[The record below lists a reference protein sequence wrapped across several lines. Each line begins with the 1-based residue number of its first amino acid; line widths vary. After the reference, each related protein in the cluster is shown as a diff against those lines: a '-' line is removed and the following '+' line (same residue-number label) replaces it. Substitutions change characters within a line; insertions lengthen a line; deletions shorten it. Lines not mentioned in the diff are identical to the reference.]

1 MGAPLISNLGFTE
14 VNSAGSLN
22 SKAGAK
28 INLPIQLYKLTGNV
42 SGQLT
47 LDSTTNHK
55 KVILDTNGFD
65 IDNGSDAPLDMD
77 TPGSVKIELKGNG
90 AVRAT
95 GKETTIAQASTSHT
109 GTTTATNGD
118 TTQVLV
124 DTNHTFTNQTINDIR
139 ADPGNSYGSGGG
151 TTWGDGAGTVHAYP
165 PSSGSNRTSHRTH
178 GVYYNT
184 STASNF
190 GGPNLTNVIRSDFSM
205 TFTHA
210 FMEDGNRTDGPITG
224 VGGSFPPTTNTT
236 HTYSGA
242 TYRYCRWFSA
252 FQRVNNGNAGQTG
265 VAIYIDANNGRAVVE
280 LENGRGA
287 FCQIRDVKCFETA
300 TGRKFTFTNNTD
312 HTVTVG
318 GSNNPLSGS
327 SVASGASITGTRNS
341 TDGSYSI
348 THTLPNTDGSGNP
361 LSINDLNKGTALL
374 DSSQHTGI
382 TSVKGF

>member
-22 SKAGAK
+22 TKAGAK

-55 KVILDTNGFD
+55 KIILDTNGFN

-77 TPGSVKIELKGNG
+77 APGGTTVELKGSG
-90 AVRAT
+90 AIRAQGRSAAIT
-95 GKETTIAQASTSHT
+95 QGSASHT
-109 GTTTATNGD
+109 GTTTANSGST
-118 TTQVLV
+118 VVV
-124 DTNHTFTNQTINDIR
+124 DTSHTYTETQINDIR
-139 ADPGNSYGSGGG
+139 PDPGNSYGSGGG
-151 TTWGDGAGTVHAYP
+151 TTWGDGAGTSHAYP
-165 PSSGSNRTSHRTH
+165 PNGGSNRTSHRTH
-178 GVYYNT
+178 GTYYNT
-184 STASNF
+184 STATKF

-242 TYRYCRWFSA
+242 TYRFCRWFSA

-265 VAIYIDANNGRAVVE
+265 VAIYIDANNGNAVVE

-287 FCQIRDVKCFETA
+287 FCQIRDVKCFSTE

-312 HTVTVG
+312 HTVT
-318 GSNNPLSGS
+318 LSGIDNITGIS
-327 SVASGASITGTRNS
+327 ASVAAGASTSGTRNS
-341 TDGSYSI
+341 EDGAYTI
-348 THTLPNTDGSGNP
+348 THTLPTSNDSGDP
-361 LSINDLNKGTALL
+361 LSMNDLNKGTALL

>member
-55 KVILDTNGFD
+55 KVILDTNGFN

-77 TPGSVKIELKGNG
+77 TPGGTTVELKGSG
-90 AVRAT
+90 AIRAT
-95 GKETTIAQASTSHT
+95 GKTTTITQGSASHT
-109 GTTTATNGD
+109 GTTTAGTGD
-118 TTQVLV
+118 TTQVVV
-124 DTNHTFTNQTINDIR
+124 DTNHTYTQTQINDIR
-139 ADPGNSYGSGGG
+139 PDPGSSYGSGGG
-151 TTWGDGAGTVHAYP
+151 TPWNDNYRITVGYP
-165 PSSGSNRTSHRTH
+165 PSGGGNRGSTAVNQA
-178 GVYYNT
+178 YYST
-184 STASNF
+184 STGTKF
-190 GGPNLTNVIRSDFSM
+190 GGRMLTNVIRSDFSM

-210 FMEDGNRTDGPITG
+210 FVEDGNRTDGPITG
-224 VGGSFPPTTNTT
+224 VGGSFPPTNNTT
-236 HTYSGA
+236 HSVGGN
-242 TYRYCRWFSA
+242 TYRFCRWFSA

-265 VAIYIDANNGRAVVE
+265 VAIYLNTSNQHAVVE
-280 LENGRGA
+280 LENGRPS
-287 FCQIRDVKCFETA
+287 FCQIRDVRVSSTE

-312 HTVTVG
+312 HTVTMG
-318 GSNNPLSGS
+318 GTNNPLSGS
-327 SVASGASITGTRNS
+327 SVATSGSLTGTRNS
-341 TDGSYSI
+341 EDGSYNI
-348 THTLPNTDGSGNP
+348 TSTLPSTDESGNP
-361 LSINDLNKGTALL
+361 LAIHDLNKGTALL